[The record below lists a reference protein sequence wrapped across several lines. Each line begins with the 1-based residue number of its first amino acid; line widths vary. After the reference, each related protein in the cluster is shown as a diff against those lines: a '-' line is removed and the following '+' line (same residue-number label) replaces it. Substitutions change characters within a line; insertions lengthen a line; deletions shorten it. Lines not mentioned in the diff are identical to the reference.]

1 MVVTD
6 LASRGIDLPFVNN
19 VVHFD
24 FPQTPKIFIHRTGR
38 VARAGKKGR
47 TFCLININE
56 ICYISE
62 IMLYIGRKLSYSKE
76 DIGNNT
82 RAIYGSIP
90 VDLISHI

>member
-24 FPQTPKIFIHRTGR
+24 FPASPKIFIHRTGR

-56 ICYISE
+56 IINWS
-62 IMLYIGRKLSYSKE
+62 
-76 DIGNNT
+76 D
-82 RAIYGSIP
+82 A
-90 VDLISHI
+90 LI